1 MKIEYRVTQQT
12 IELISQLFVIFK
24 TILLELIFIGLWNHL
39 IEPGRQIRKVILYML
54 VTLSMVVLY
63 TMELPPYSRYLPIV
77 IFCITYGWLGC
88 QK

>member
-39 IEPGRQIRKVILYML
+39 IEPGRHIRKVILYML
-54 VTLSMVVLY
+54 VTLSMVVLFP
-63 TMELPPYSRYLPIV
+63 L
-77 IFCITYGWLGC
+77 CDAG
-88 QK
+88 